1 MIDTS
6 HCALYDCA
14 DGACP
19 LECVPWYQVILIFRC
34 PEIESPVWIKDDLDS
49 NWRRVRMN
57 YCSHHRLV
65 SLTAGLLI
73 ALVAR
78 DMRAQHPP
86 QNVAGITFEN
96 RQPRSRIDF
105 VLNNGTTV
113 DKPLID
119 SIPGGVGL
127 LDYDNDGF
135 LDIFFTNGAR
145 IPSLSKE
152 SPGFYNRLYRN
163 NHDGTFADVT
173 GKAGLSGTG
182 YSIGVAAADFDNDGW
197 TDLYVTGINH
207 NILYR
212 NNHDGTFADVT
223 EKAGVSGVNSA
234 GKKLFSV
241 SAAWIDY
248 DNDGRLDLF
257 VTNYLDWSPET
268 SKVCGLPGKRLSCP
282 PSLYPGEPNILYHN
296 KGDGTFTDVSESTG
310 IAGQIG
316 KGMGVAVA
324 DYDADGWMDIFVA
337 NDNARN
343 FLFKNRQGKGFDEV
357 GVEAGVAYTDDGIPV
372 SSMGV
377 DFRDYRNDGNPGIFI
392 SALGGETFPLYRNE
406 GNDLFSMDTYPANIG
421 FSTYKMSGWG
431 AGIVDFNNDG
441 YKDLFSANSH
451 VSENAD
457 IDPQQHYLQS
467 NAIFENMKD
476 NTFQDVSA
484 NAGTGFSL
492 RAAHRGATFG
502 DFNTD
507 GKIDIVVSVIAGPA
521 ELLYNTTANGNHW
534 LLIQTVGTKSN
545 RDGIGTQIRL
555 TSQSGSVQFNQ
566 VTTAGSYSSSSD
578 KRVHFG
584 LGHDKLVKEITLRWP
599 SGTVQTLHNVKADQ
613 ILRVTEGAM

>member
-1 MIDTS
+1 
-6 HCALYDCA
+6 
-14 DGACP
+14 
-19 LECVPWYQVILIFRC
+19 
-34 PEIESPVWIKDDLDS
+34 
-49 NWRRVRMN
+49 MN
-57 YCSHHRLV
+57 NPTSHHRLG
-65 SLTAGLLI
+65 SFTAGLLI

-78 DMRAQHPP
+78 EMRAQYPT
-86 QNVAGITFEN
+86 QNAAGISFEN
-96 RQPRSRIDF
+96 RQPRSGVDF
-105 VLNNGTTV
+105 VLNNGTTF
-113 DKPLID
+113 DKPIID
-119 SIPGGVGL
+119 GIPGGVAL

-152 SPGFYNRLYRN
+152 GPGFYNRLYRN
-163 NHDGTFADVT
+163 NHDGTFTDVT
-173 GKAGLSGTG
+173 EKAGLSGTG

-197 TDLYVTGINH
+197 TDLYVTGVNH

-212 NNHDGTFADVT
+212 NNHDGTFTDVT
-223 EKAGVSGVNSA
+223 EKASVSGVNSA
-234 GKKLFSV
+234 GKKLLSV

-248 DNDGRLDLF
+248 DNDGLLDLF

-268 SKVCGLPGKRLSCP
+268 SKVCGLPEKRLSCP

-296 KGDGTFTDVSESTG
+296 NGDGTFTDVSESTG
-310 IAGQIG
+310 IADHIG

-337 NDNARN
+337 NDNQRN
-343 FLFKNRQGKGFDEV
+343 FLFKNLRGKGFDEV

-377 DFRDYRNDGNPGIFI
+377 DFRDYRNDGRPGIFI
-392 SALGGETFPLYRNE
+392 TALGGETFPLYRNE
-406 GNDLFSMDTYPANIG
+406 GNDLFTMDTYPANIG
-421 FSTYKMSGWG
+421 FPTYKMSGWG
-431 AGIVDFNNDG
+431 TGIVDFNNDG

-457 IDPQQHYLQS
+457 IDPQQHYLQT
-467 NAIFENMKD
+467 NAIFENMKN

-484 NAGTGFSL
+484 HAGPGLSL
-492 RAAHRGATFG
+492 RAAHRGAAFG
-502 DFNTD
+502 DLNND
-507 GKIDIVVSVIAGPA
+507 GKIDVVVSVIAGHA

-534 LLIQTVGTKSN
+534 LLIQTIGTKSN
-545 RDGIGTQIRL
+545 RDGIGTQIKL
-555 TSQSGSVQFNQ
+555 TSHSGSAQFNQ
-566 VTTAGSYSSSSD
+566 VTTAGSYASSSD

-584 LGHDKLVKEITLRWP
+584 LGRDKLIKEITLRWP

>member
-1 MIDTS
+1 MIDKS
-6 HCALYDCA
+6 IVRDHLN
-14 DGACP
+14 
-19 LECVPWYQVILIFRC
+19 Q
-34 PEIESPVWIKDDLDS
+34 
-49 NWRRVRMN
+49 RRVGMN
-57 YCSHHRLV
+57 NPSSHSRLV
-65 SLTAGLLI
+65 SLTVALLF
-73 ALVAR
+73 ALVAQE
-78 DMRAQHPP
+78 MRSQPPAQ
-86 QNVAGITFEN
+86 NAAGISFEN
-96 RQPRSRIDF
+96 RQPRSGVDF
-105 VLNNGTTV
+105 VLNNGTTF
-113 DKPLID
+113 DKPIID
-119 SIPGGVGL
+119 GIPGGVAL

-152 SPGFYNRLYRN
+152 GPGFYNRLYRN
-163 NHDGTFADVT
+163 NHDGTFTDVT
-173 GKAGLSGTG
+173 ENAGFSGTG

-197 TDLYVTGINH
+197 TDLYVTGVNH

-212 NNHDGTFADVT
+212 NNHDGTFTDVT
-223 EKAGVSGVNSA
+223 EKASVSGVNSA
-234 GKKLFSV
+234 GKKLLSV

-248 DNDGRLDLF
+248 DNDGLLDLF

-268 SKVCGLPGKRLSCP
+268 SKVCGLPEKRLSCP

-296 KGDGTFTDVSESTG
+296 NGDGTFTDVSESTG
-310 IAGQIG
+310 IADHIG

-337 NDNARN
+337 NDNQRN
-343 FLFKNRQGKGFDEV
+343 FLFKNLRGKGFDEV

-377 DFRDYRNDGNPGIFI
+377 DFRDYRNDGRPGIFI
-392 SALGGETFPLYRNE
+392 TALGGETFPLYRNE
-406 GNDLFSMDTYPANIG
+406 GNDLFTMDTYPANIG
-421 FSTYKMSGWG
+421 FPTYKMSGWG
-431 AGIVDFNNDG
+431 TGIVDFNNDG

-457 IDPQQHYLQS
+457 IDPQQHYLQT
-467 NAIFENMKD
+467 NAIFENMKN

-484 NAGTGFSL
+484 HAGLSL
-492 RAAHRGATFG
+492 RAAHRGAAFG
-502 DFNTD
+502 DLNND
-507 GKIDIVVSVIAGPA
+507 GKIDVVVSVIAGHA

-534 LLIQTVGTKSN
+534 LLIQTIGTKSN
-545 RDGIGTQIRL
+545 RDGIGTQIKL
-555 TSQSGSVQFNQ
+555 TSHSGSAQFNQ
-566 VTTAGSYSSSSD
+566 VTTAGSYASSSD

-584 LGHDKLVKEITLRWP
+584 LGRDKLVKEITLRWP

>member
-1 MIDTS
+1 
-6 HCALYDCA
+6 
-14 DGACP
+14 
-19 LECVPWYQVILIFRC
+19 
-34 PEIESPVWIKDDLDS
+34 
-49 NWRRVRMN
+49 MN
-57 YCSHHRLV
+57 NPSSHHRLV

-78 DMRAQHPP
+78 QMRAQHPT
-86 QNVAGITFEN
+86 QNAAGISFEN
-96 RQPRSRIDF
+96 RQPRSGVDF

-113 DKPLID
+113 DKPIID
-119 SIPGGVGL
+119 SIPGGVAL
-127 LDYDNDGF
+127 LDYDSDGF

-152 SPGFYNRLYRN
+152 GPGFYNRLYHN
-163 NHDGTFADVT
+163 NQDGTFTDVT
-173 GKAGLSGTG
+173 EKAGLSGTG
-182 YSIGVAAADFDNDGW
+182 YTIGVAAADFDNDGW

-212 NNHDGTFADVT
+212 NNHDGTFTDIT
-223 EKAGVSGVNSA
+223 EKAGVSGVNSS
-234 GKKLFSV
+234 GKKLFSI

-248 DNDGRLDLF
+248 DNDGHLDLF

-296 KGDGTFTDVSESTG
+296 NGDGTFTDVSESTG

-324 DYDADGWMDIFVA
+324 DYDGDGWMDIFVA

-343 FLFKNRQGKGFDEV
+343 FLFKNRQSKGFDEV
-357 GVEAGVAYTDDGIPV
+357 GVEAGIAYTDDGIPV

-377 DFRDYRNDGNPGIFI
+377 DFRDYRNEGKPGIFLT
-392 SALGGETFPLYRNE
+392 ALGGETFPLYRNE
-406 GNDLFSMDTYPANIG
+406 GNDLFTMDTYPANIG

-457 IDPQQHYLQS
+457 IDPQQHYLQA

-484 NAGTGFSL
+484 HAGPGLSL
-492 RAAHRGATFG
+492 RAAHRGAAFG
-502 DFNTD
+502 DLNND
-507 GKIDIVVSVIAGPA
+507 GKIDIVVSVIAGHA

-545 RDGIGTQIRL
+545 RDGIGTQIKL

-566 VTTAGSYSSSSD
+566 VTTAGSYASSSD

-584 LGHDKLVKEITLRWP
+584 LGRDKVVKEITLRWP

-613 ILRVTEGAM
+613 ILRVTEGAL

>member
-1 MIDTS
+1 
-6 HCALYDCA
+6 
-14 DGACP
+14 
-19 LECVPWYQVILIFRC
+19 
-34 PEIESPVWIKDDLDS
+34 
-49 NWRRVRMN
+49 MN
-57 YCSHHRLV
+57 NPSSHHRLV

-78 DMRAQHPP
+78 QMRAQHPT
-86 QNVAGITFEN
+86 QNAAGISFEN
-96 RQPRSRIDF
+96 RQPRSGVDF

-113 DKPLID
+113 DKPIID
-119 SIPGGVGL
+119 SIPGGVAL
-127 LDYDNDGF
+127 LDYDSDGF

-152 SPGFYNRLYRN
+152 GPGFYNRLYHN
-163 NHDGTFADVT
+163 NQDGTFTDVT
-173 GKAGLSGTG
+173 EKAGLSGTG

-212 NNHDGTFADVT
+212 NNHDGTFTDIT
-223 EKAGVSGVNSA
+223 EKAGVSGVNSS
-234 GKKLFSV
+234 GKKLFSI

-248 DNDGRLDLF
+248 DNDGHLDLF

-296 KGDGTFTDVSESTG
+296 NGDGTFTDVSESTG

-324 DYDADGWMDIFVA
+324 DYDGDGWMDIFVA

-343 FLFKNRQGKGFDEV
+343 FLFKNRQSKGFDEV

-377 DFRDYRNDGNPGIFI
+377 DFRDYRNEGKPGIFLT
-392 SALGGETFPLYRNE
+392 ALGGETFPLYRNE
-406 GNDLFSMDTYPANIG
+406 GNDLFTMDTYPANIG

-457 IDPQQHYLQS
+457 IDPQQHYLQA

-484 NAGTGFSL
+484 RAGPGLSL
-492 RAAHRGATFG
+492 RAAHRGAAFG
-502 DFNTD
+502 DLNND
-507 GKIDIVVSVIAGPA
+507 GKIDIVVSVIAGHA

-545 RDGIGTQIRL
+545 RDGIGTQIKL

-566 VTTAGSYSSSSD
+566 VTTAGSYASSSD

-584 LGHDKLVKEITLRWP
+584 LGRDEVVKEITLRWP

-613 ILRVTEGAM
+613 ILRVTEGAL

>member
-1 MIDTS
+1 MCTQ
-6 HCALYDCA
+6 
-14 DGACP
+14 P
-19 LECVPWYQVILIFRC
+19 
-34 PEIESPVWIKDDLDS
+34 
-49 NWRRVRMN
+49 
-57 YCSHHRLV
+57 
-65 SLTAGLLI
+65 
-73 ALVAR
+73 
-78 DMRAQHPP
+78 PP
-86 QNVAGITFEN
+86 QNAAEISFEN
-96 RQPRSRIDF
+96 RQARSGIDF

-113 DKPLID
+113 DKPIID
-119 SIPGGVGL
+119 SIPGGVAL

-135 LDIFFTNGAR
+135 LDILFTNGAR

-152 SPGFYNRLYRN
+152 GAVFYNRLYHN
-163 NHDGTFADVT
+163 NHDGTFTDAT
-173 GKAGLSGTG
+173 EKAGLSGTG
-182 YSIGVAAADFDNDGW
+182 YSIGAAAADFDNDGW
-197 TDLYVTGINH
+197 TDLYVTGINR

-212 NNHDGTFADVT
+212 NNHDGTFTDVT

-234 GKKLFSV
+234 GKKLLSV

-296 KGDGTFTDVSESTG
+296 NGDGTFTDVSESTD
-310 IAGQIG
+310 IADQVG

-324 DYDADGWMDIFVA
+324 DYDGDGWMDIFVA
-337 NDNARN
+337 NDNQRN
-343 FLFKNRQGKGFDEV
+343 FLFKNRRGKGFDEV

-377 DFRDYRNDGNPGIFI
+377 DFRDYRNDGMPGIFVT
-392 SALGGETFPLYRNE
+392 ALGGETFPLYRNE
-406 GNDLFSMDTYPANIG
+406 GNGLFNMDTYPANIG

-431 AGIVDFNNDG
+431 AGIFDFNNDG

-457 IDPQQHYLQS
+457 IDPQQHYLQT

-476 NTFQDVSA
+476 NSFQDVTA
-484 NAGTGFSL
+484 QAGPGLSL
-492 RAAHRGATFG
+492 RAAHRGAAFG
-502 DFNTD
+502 DLNND
-507 GKIDIVVSVIAGPA
+507 GKIDVVVSVIAGHA
-521 ELLYNTTANGNHW
+521 ELLYDTTANGNHW
-534 LLIQTVGTKSN
+534 LLIQTIGTKSN
-545 RDGIGTQIRL
+545 RDGIGTQIKL

-566 VTTAGSYSSSSD
+566 VTTAGSYASSSD

-584 LGHDKLVKEITLRWP
+584 LGRDKVVKEITLRWP

-613 ILRVTEGAM
+613 ILRVTESAS